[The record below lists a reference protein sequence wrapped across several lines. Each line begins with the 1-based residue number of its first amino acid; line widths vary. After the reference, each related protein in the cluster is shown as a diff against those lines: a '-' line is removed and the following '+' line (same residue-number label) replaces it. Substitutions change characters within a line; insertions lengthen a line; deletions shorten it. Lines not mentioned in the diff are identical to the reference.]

1 MKKKEILAIEL
12 PAPKG
17 NIRYKAVADIV
28 TIADVKHLLCDLYKD
43 RERIARFVI
52 NKNDEYG
59 KYIYENSR
67 WSKSCDTCNYNIRYG
82 GEYEGNFIDR
92 FKIDAASMKKI
103 EKFGIKNAGKVVP
116 ECYVSLINRAM
127 YDIRDKKATERYK
140 AKEKLMNDT
149 LALIPPLPD
158 DFDEWIE
165 GHYRNKDILYKR
177 ETKYRVRL
185 ECCNCGIS
193 YTERTNSI
201 SPNIKSIPTPAPGLS
216 GTCSWCGNLGHYKRA
231 GRYKSNALYRKHYIF
246 QNVGEGIVV
255 RHFES
260 CMDQYRTG
268 HEIKKVEIARVFI
281 NLNERSRT
289 YWNVFYGDYYVSYG
303 KECWRFNNNGGYSS
317 CYLGSGDV
325 YPGYKS
331 VIGESSLKYN
341 HAEEYQMGKDISDYV
356 KALCTYAYYP
366 DIETLNRQG
375 YKVIVRQLMYGGGG
389 TNYIN
394 KKAKNIP
401 DLFKVKSNRV
411 GRIKEAGIQ
420 ELEIYQY
427 ERKRGLKLSDEQ
439 VEMISN
445 ITRGYHS
452 VLSSELDDLQK
463 YLSLGKVLNY
473 IKGYASEYSSIT
485 NAYYAYRDYI
495 KIKSELGYDMS
506 NSVYLKPRSLRV
518 AHDAAVAEQKAR
530 ADETYIAEKLK
541 KFIEIPERYEK
552 LKKKYSIESNGYL
565 LIPAHDAGEIIMEGR
580 TLHHCVGSSDLYM
593 SRHDRGEGA
602 IIFMR
607 NINALDVPYVTIEIN
622 IAEQKILQWYGAH
635 DKKPQEEA
643 TLNAIHDFEMLLESL
658 RTKKKKVAKAAADD
672 VAQPVLMPAAV

>member
-17 NIRYKAVADIV
+17 KKRYEAVADIV

-43 RERIARFVI
+43 RERIARFVN
-52 NKNDEYG
+52 NKNEEYV
-59 KYIYENSR
+59 KYIYEYSR
-67 WSKSCDTCNYNIRYG
+67 WSKACEPWNWNLRYG
-82 GEYEGNFIDR
+82 GEYEGSFIDQ
-92 FKIDAASMKKI
+92 FKIDADSMKKI
-103 EKFGIKNAGKVVP
+103 EKFGIKNAGKVVS

-149 LALIPPLPD
+149 LALTPALPD

-193 YTERTNSI
+193 YTERTNPI
-201 SPNIKSIPTPAPGLS
+201 SPNVKSIPTPEPGLS
-216 GTCSWCGNLGHYKRA
+216 GTCSWCGNMGAYKQA
-231 GRYKSNALYRKHYIF
+231 GRYKTNTLYKKHYLF
-246 QNVGEGIVV
+246 QNVSDGIVV

-260 CMDQYRTG
+260 CLEQYRTG
-268 HEIKKVEIARVFI
+268 YEIKKVEIARVFI
-281 NLNERSRT
+281 NLNEKSRT
-289 YWNVFYGDYYVSYG
+289 YWNTYYGDYYVSYG
-303 KECWRFNNNGGYSS
+303 KEYWRFNNNSGYSS
-317 CYLGSGDV
+317 CYLGYGDV

-331 VIGESSLKYN
+331 VIKDSSLKYN
-341 HAEEYQMGKDISDYV
+341 HAEEYQLGAGISEYV
-356 KALCTYAYYP
+356 KALCVYAYYP

-375 YKVIVRQLMYGGGG
+375 YMTIVRQLMWGDGS

-394 KKAKNIP
+394 KRAKNIP
-401 DLFKVKSNRV
+401 DLFKVKSDRV
-411 GRIKEAGIQ
+411 AKIKNAGIQ
-420 ELEIYQY
+420 ELAIYQY
-427 ERKRGLKLSDEQ
+427 ERKKGLKLNDEQ
-439 VEMISN
+439 LGLISTIYYVN
-445 ITRGYHS
+445 HRF
-452 VLSSELDDLQK
+452 LSELDELQK

-485 NAYYAYRDYI
+485 NAYFAYRDYI

-506 NSVYLKPRSLRV
+506 NSVYLKPRSLKV

-530 ADETYIAEKLK
+530 ADETYISEKLK
-541 KFIEIPERYEK
+541 KFSRIPERYKE
-552 LKKKYSIESNGYL
+552 LKKKYSMESNGYM
-565 LIPAHDAGEIIMEGR
+565 LIPARNAGEIITEGR
-580 TLHHCVGSSDLYM
+580 TLHHCVGSSDIYM
-593 SRHDRGEGA
+593 GRHDRGEGA

-607 NINALDVPYVTIEIN
+607 NIDAPDVPYVTIEIN
-622 IAEQKILQWYGAH
+622 IKDQKICQWYGAH

-658 RTKKKKVAKAAADD
+658 KVKKKKASKVAADN
-672 VAQPVLMPAAV
+672 

>member
-1 MKKKEILAIEL
+1 MQKKKILAIEL

-17 NIRYKAVADIV
+17 KKRYEAVADIV

-52 NKNDEYG
+52 NKNEEYG
-59 KYIYENSR
+59 KYIYEDNR
-67 WSKSCDTCNYNIRYG
+67 WSKSCDTYNYNIRYG
-82 GEYEGNFIDR
+82 GEYEGSFIDK
-92 FKIDAASMKKI
+92 FKIDDASMKKI
-103 EKFGIKNAGKVVP
+103 EKFRIKNAGKVVP

-127 YDIRDKKATERYK
+127 NDIRDKKATERYK

-201 SPNIKSIPTPAPGLS
+201 SPNVKSIPTPYPELS
-216 GTCSWCGNLGHYKRA
+216 GTCSWCGNLGSYKQA
-231 GRYKSNALYRKHYIF
+231 GRYKTNTLYKKHYIF
-246 QNVGEGIVV
+246 QNVGDGIVV
-255 RHFES
+255 RYFES
-260 CMDQYRTG
+260 CMEQYRTG
-268 HEIKKVEIARVFI
+268 HRIKKCEIARVFI

-289 YWNVFYGDYYVSYG
+289 YWNTYYGCYYIGYG
-303 KECWRFNNNGGYSS
+303 TEHWNFNNNSGYSS

-331 VIGESSLKYN
+331 VIGDSSLKYN
-341 HAEEYQMGKDISDYV
+341 HAEEYQMSKDIIDYV
-356 KALCTYAYYP
+356 NALCAYAYYP
-366 DIETLNRQG
+366 EIETFNRQG
-375 YKVIVRQLMYGGGG
+375 YKIIVRQLMWGGGG
-389 TNYIN
+389 TSYIN
-394 KKAKNIP
+394 KRAKNIP

-411 GRIKEAGIQ
+411 SRIKEAGIQ
-420 ELEIYQY
+420 ELELYQY
-427 ERKRGLKLSDEQ
+427 ERKNCLKLSDEQ
-439 VEMISN
+439 LKIISD
-445 ITRGYHS
+445 IRRGNHR
-452 VLSSELDDLQK
+452 LLSELDELQK
-463 YLSLGKVLNY
+463 YLSLGKLLNY
-473 IKGYASEYSSIT
+473 IKGYTPEYSSIT

-495 KIKSELGYDMS
+495 KIKSELGYDIT
-506 NSVYLKPRSLRV
+506 NSVYLKPRSLRA

-541 KFIEIPERYEK
+541 KFNRIPERYKE

-565 LIPAHDAGEIIMEGR
+565 LIPAHDAREIIIEGR
-580 TLHHCVGSSDLYM
+580 TLHHCVGSSDTYM
-593 SRHDRGEGA
+593 DRHDRGEGA

-607 NINALDVPYVTIEIN
+607 SINSPDAPYVTIEIN
-622 IAEQKILQWYGAH
+622 IKDQKILQWYGAH
-635 DKKPQEEA
+635 DKKPQEEE

-658 RTKKKKVAKAAADD
+658 RTKKKKAAKATADD
-672 VAQPVLMPAAV
+672 IAQPVLMPAAV